1 MKCPKCAYNSFESND
16 TCPKCTA
23 SLLEIRQLHGLDPV
37 VLPASLRKTMA
48 VSLASSDQ
56 SNRDAEG
63 KENNDMFEFDI
74 SSPQKTTEQDIPA
87 APLSFVKSPTAAANA
102 DPFAELLE
110 SAPQPVKADVD
121 KTESAPSGLEL
132 NSFSWD
138 DTPSEKET
146 GTESGKDS
154 RSGQED
160 DDFASLFG
168 DLNDTKK

>member
-23 SLLEIRQLHGLDPV
+23 SLLEIRQVHGLDPV

-48 VSLASSDQ
+48 SSLADANQ
-56 SNRDAEG
+56 SNRNAESE
-63 KENNDMFEFDI
+63 ENNDMFEFDI

-87 APLSFVKSPTAAANA
+87 APLSFVDSPLPLA

-121 KTESAPSGLEL
+121 KTESAPNGLEL

-146 GTESGKDS
+146 CTESGKDT
-154 RSGQED
+154 GNGKED
-160 DDFASLFG
+160 DDFSSLFG
-168 DLNDTKK
+168 DLNDLKK